1 MPSFNRIPAHSL
13 DDEHDPKKNRHAI
26 FSSDN

>member
-1 MPSFNRIPAHSL
+1 MPSFNCIPAHSL